1 MGFHVLPCLRLTVRA
16 AAYLALTG
24 GAAHAMADGQ
34 PLELGTQT
42 GIHDGQSGVVLD
54 TQTGIHDGKSGLV
67 LQNAPLSRAP
77 MVPAQQLP
85 TLEQSDST
93 SGQPPIIVE
102 PYIALPGAGA
112 ATPAAGSGYRMTR
125 GTTRGN
131 RQ

>member
-1 MGFHVLPCLRLTVRA
+1 MRFHASTCLRLLACAT
-16 AAYLALTG
+16 AYLALIG
-24 GAAHAMADGQ
+24 IASPAAAGGQ
-34 PLELGTQT
+34 PIELGTQT
-42 GIHDGQSGVVLD
+42 GIHDGQSGIVLD
-54 TQTGIHDGKSGLV
+54 TQTGIHDGQSGVV

-85 TLEQSDST
+85 TLEQSDSA